1 MAKVHCRM
9 STPSEYIAALKKEDL
24 KWPIKDG
31 GDFFPY
37 GSDSLNNYWSG
48 YFTSRPDFKK
58 NIKDASAALHAS
70 NKAFA
75 TKVISQKTT
84 DKEVSNIME
93 AQDTFLDAMG
103 ITQHHD
109 AITGTAK

>member
-1 MAKVHCRM
+1 M
-9 STPSEYIAALKKEDL
+9 STPSEYLDALKKENI
-24 KWPIKDG
+24 KWPVKDG

-37 GSDSLNNYWSG
+37 GSEGEKHNYWSG
-48 YFTSRPDFKK
+48 YFSSRPNFKK
-58 NIKDASAALHAS
+58 HVKDASAGLHAS

-84 DKEVSNIME
+84 EKEVENIMA
-93 AQDTFLDAMG
+93 AQETFMDAMG
-103 ITQHHD
+103 IAQHHD